1 MRRINLHQQTKEL
14 VLNKYNTRSF
24 VKGCALLVLAA
35 SMNVYA
41 EGNRYDLPRNY
52 HSEIS
57 AAKAYILSNH
67 NLGNVAKSD
76 FANAVIID
84 VRTVEEY
91 GAGHAPK
98 SYNIPFPHIH
108 SRPNYPDIY
117 IPQDPVQYVNDVM
130 AAFPDRSTPIL
141 TMCRTGYR
149 SVLAANLLAD
159 AGYTDVRNIWQGFV
173 GNTKVDTAGNILDL
187 NNNGVDG
194 DAGDKDGWSGYQE
207 LPVDTK
213 LLPQLIYAPYEYLY
227 YE

>member
-1 MRRINLHQQTKEL
+1 MSK
-14 VLNKYNTRSF
+14 NKIKAWL
-24 VKGCALLVLAA
+24 KGYIILALLT
-35 SMNVYA
+35 SFNVYA

-57 AAKAYILSNH
+57 AAKAYILTNH
-67 NLGNVAKSD
+67 DKGNVEKAE

-91 GAGHAPK
+91 GAGHPPK
-98 SYNIPFPHIH
+98 AYNIPFPHIH
-108 SRPNYPDIY
+108 SRPNHPDIY
-117 IPQDPVQYVNDVM
+117 IAQDPVQFVNDVM

-141 TMCRTGYR
+141 TLCRTGYR

-159 AGYTDVRNIWQGFV
+159 AGYTNVRNIWQGFV
-173 GNTKVDTAGNILDL
+173 GNTKEDTAGNTLDL

-194 DAGDKDGWSGYQE
+194 DDGDKDGWSNYQG
-207 LPVDTK
+207 LPVSTK

-227 YE
+227 YQ

>member
-1 MRRINLHQQTKEL
+1 MSKCKMKSLL
-14 VLNKYNTRSF
+14 
-24 VKGCALLVLAA
+24 KGCVLVAVTA
-35 SMNVYA
+35 SLNVYA

-57 AAKAYILSNH
+57 AAKAYILTNH
-67 NLGNVAKSD
+67 NQGNVGESE

-98 SYNIPFPHIH
+98 SSNIPFPHIH
-108 SRPNYPDIY
+108 SRPNKSDY
-117 IPQDPVQYVNDVM
+117 IGQNPEQFVSDVL
-130 AAFPDRSTPIL
+130 AAFPDKSTPIL

-159 AGYTDVRNIWQGFV
+159 AGYTNVRNIWQGFV
-173 GNTKVDTAGNILDL
+173 GRTKVDTAGNTLDL
-187 NNNGVDG
+187 NNNGIDG
-194 DAGDKDGWSGYQE
+194 DPGDLDGWSGYQE
-207 LPVDTK
+207 LPVSTK
-213 LLPQLIYAPYEYLY
+213 LLPQLIYTPYEYLY

>member
-1 MRRINLHQQTKEL
+1 MSKCKIN
-14 VLNKYNTRSF
+14 VF
-24 VKGCALLVLAA
+24 IKGCALVALTA

-52 HSEIS
+52 HSEVS
-57 AAKAYILSNH
+57 AAKAYILTNH
-67 NLGNVAKSD
+67 DKGNKGKSE

-98 SYNIPFPHIH
+98 SQNIPFPHIH
-108 SRPNYPDIY
+108 SRPNHPDIY
-117 IPQDPVQYVNDVM
+117 IPQDPVQFVNDVL
-130 AAFPDRSTPIL
+130 AAYPDTSTPIL

-159 AGYTDVRNIWQGFV
+159 AGYTNVRNIWQGFV
-173 GNTKVDTAGNILDL
+173 GNVKVDTAGNILDL
-187 NNNGVDG
+187 NNDGVDG
-194 DAGDKDGWSGYQE
+194 DAGDTDGWSGYQE

-213 LLPQLIYAPYEYLY
+213 LLPNLIYAPYEYLY
-227 YE
+227 YQ